1 MNDDP
6 WRGIA
11 APTAFDSM
19 TARRV
24 DPEIAWDFFWGRS
37 IDRKYLFA
45 LQHDADASPT
55 GKLPKLKGIDLS
67 LTSPPN
73 DSKRILLFKL
83 QDSGQRDIFERLC
96 RDIVGAAKQ
105 LGTQK
110 EAVAATIA
118 RTWRWHHL
126 LRGGTTNLLSAEEQK
141 GLIAELL
148 VLERYVLASFPP
160 DAALQMWLGPL
171 DAPKDFEC
179 AKVCIEVKARRG
191 AATPYVYIS
200 SAEQLDISGVEA
212 LFLAVIELDSA
223 PSGTTRAVTLS
234 EVAAKVRALLSTSPS
249 ASATLESL
257 LEAAGFRWADDYS
270 EFPWLEG
277 STRMFRVTDSFPR
290 ISASA
295 LDAGISSVTYAIS
308 LQSCTPH
315 EVGSNSLLT
324 ALEDTRDV

>member
-24 DPEIAWDFFWGRS
+24 DPEMAWDFFWGRS

-45 LQHDADASPT
+45 LQHDADAAPT
-55 GKLPKLKGIDLS
+55 GKLPKLKGIELS
-67 LTSPPN
+67 LTSPPD

-83 QDSGQRDIFERLC
+83 QDSAQRDIFERLC

-105 LGTQK
+105 FGSQK

-126 LRGGTTNLLSAEEQK
+126 LRGGTTNLLTTEEQK

-148 VLERYVLASFPP
+148 VLERYVLATFLP
-160 DAALQMWLGPL
+160 DAALQMWVGPL
-171 DAPKDFEC
+171 DAPRDFEC

-200 SAEQLDISGVEA
+200 SAEQLDLSGIEA
-212 LFLAVIELDSA
+212 LFLAVVELDAA
-223 PSGTTRAVTLS
+223 PSGTAQAITLS
-234 EVAAKVRALLSTSPS
+234 EVAARIRTLLSPSPS
-249 ASATLESL
+249 ASATMESL

-270 EFPWLEG
+270 DFSWLEG
-277 STRMFRVTDSFPR
+277 STRIFRVTDGFPR
-290 ISASA
+290 ISAST

-308 LQSCTPH
+308 LQSCAPH
-315 EVGSNSLLT
+315 EVGVQALLS
-324 ALEDTRDV
+324 ALEATRDV